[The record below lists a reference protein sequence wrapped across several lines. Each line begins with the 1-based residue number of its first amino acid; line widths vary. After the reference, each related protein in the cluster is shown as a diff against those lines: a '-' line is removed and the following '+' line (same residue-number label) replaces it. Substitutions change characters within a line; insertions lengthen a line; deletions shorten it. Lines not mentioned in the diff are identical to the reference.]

1 MRGVEGGT
9 GGGRRGKGM
18 NRCRRCRMGRRTKN
32 QRKKGGRIQR
42 RWLKM
47 CQARKETGNNGGRRE
62 ERAADK
68 MTSG

>member
-9 GGGRRGKGM
+9 GGGRRGKG
-18 NRCRRCRMGRRTKN
+18 TKN
-32 QRKKGGRIQR
+32 QRRKGGRIGR
-42 RWLKM
+42 RRLKM
-47 CQARKETGNNGGRRE
+47 CRARKGTGNNGGRRE